1 MIIQT
6 LTGHLFSVASLCYSP
21 DGTMLASG
29 SYDKTI
35 KIWSFKTGIGIPIKK
50 LEGHTSQVNS
60 VCISPDNNRIV
71 SGSFDRRII
80 IWDLNTS
87 NRLKII

>member
-1 MIIQT
+1 
-6 LTGHLFSVASLCYSP
+6 
-21 DGTMLASG
+21 MLASG
-29 SYDKTI
+29 SYDKI
-35 KIWSFKTGIGIPIKK
+35 IIIWSLKTFKKIKK